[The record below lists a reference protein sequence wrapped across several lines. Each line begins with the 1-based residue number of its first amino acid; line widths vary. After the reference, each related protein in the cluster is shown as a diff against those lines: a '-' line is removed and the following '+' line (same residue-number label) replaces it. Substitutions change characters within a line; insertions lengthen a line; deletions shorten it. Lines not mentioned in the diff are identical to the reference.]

1 MALKPPTKLAYGAH
15 AYGPGVRLLPYMRE
29 EEFPENIEQVW
40 EEHFL
45 YLRRV
50 TGRAVVLHL
59 GGPYESS
66 KRDRDWQDWAVR
78 HAAREGISLFYDSLN
93 PASGRGGDAPSDPVV
108 EGADGRDAAPSSAA
122 ASGGLLHA
130 DWRTPWT
137 DKLHLLAQLPATRV
151 TSLLD
156 LSHGGT
162 ARAAPP
168 PPIASPPS
176 VYPDWLRPPP
186 PSPPPPVPMDAA
198 SILLPMAAFAMLVGV
213 GAARAG
219 LLRGRLAGLRACV
232 ASSRLLPSP
241 LKRCLGGVFAWLR
254 LADADASVLP
264 TLEEAE
270 SAVNG
275 GTALVPRARGK
286 GKARKEE
293 EGSLVPRAKGKGTRR
308 RGFVEDDVG
317 DDDEE
322 PDGSEF
328 LVDAED
334 EEAPPPSSIVPA
346 KKGRAARKEKEAR
359 ERQPLTRAPSPP
371 PPAASSSKRSS
382 KAAAGG
388 SGGARRRGGGRRR
401 RAAQEG
407 EQQQQAADDQ
417 TRLHQPARGHGGR
430 RGGPAAGAEEQ
441 EAAGARRLWVRQRP
455 ALSATAQGQTPRL
468 RRLATRPAHSL
479 FTAASRMTSPEGIT
493 GRTIAIVTVL
503 RSRPPRPHSGLQNCP
518 SAPRHQ

>member
-1 MALKPPTKLAYGAH
+1 MRRRRAILSAQFSARNSRRAILSARAPHRYPDFFDGENLVGASLHPVALKPPTKLAYGAH

-176 VYPDWLRPPP
+176 VYPDWLRPSPP

-382 KAAAGG
+382 KAAAAAGNG
-388 SGGARRRGGGRRR
+388 KSAARADAAAADGGGRRKKESSSSKR
-401 RAAQEG
+401 PTTKPAFINPLEDMEG
-407 EQQQQAADDQ
+407 GAAD
-417 TRLHQPARGHGGR
+417 R
-430 RGGPAAGAEEQ
+430 RQERKNRKQQGLDDFGCVSGPLSLPPPKAKRPGYAG
-441 EAAGARRLWVRQRP
+441 
-455 ALSATAQGQTPRL
+455 
-468 RRLATRPAHSL
+468 
-479 FTAASRMTSPEGIT
+479 
-493 GRTIAIVTVL
+493 
-503 RSRPPRPHSGLQNCP
+503 
-518 SAPRHQ
+518 

>member
-176 VYPDWLRPPP
+176 VYPDWLRPSPP

-346 KKGRAARKEKEAR
+346 KKGRAADLPLPAVAALLLRLLDDAAAADGGGRRKKE
-359 ERQPLTRAPSPP
+359 S
-371 PPAASSSKRSS
+371 SSSKRPTT
-382 KAAAGG
+382 KPAFINPLEDME
-388 SGGARRRGGGRRR
+388 GGAADRR
-401 RAAQEG
+401 QERKNRK
-407 EQQQQAADDQ
+407 QQGLDDF
-417 TRLHQPARGHGGR
+417 GCVS
-430 RGGPAAGAEEQ
+430 GPLSLPPPKAKRPGYAG
-441 EAAGARRLWVRQRP
+441 
-455 ALSATAQGQTPRL
+455 
-468 RRLATRPAHSL
+468 
-479 FTAASRMTSPEGIT
+479 
-493 GRTIAIVTVL
+493 
-503 RSRPPRPHSGLQNCP
+503 
-518 SAPRHQ
+518 

>member
-176 VYPDWLRPPP
+176 VYPDWLRPSPP
-186 PSPPPPVPMDAA
+186 PSPPPVPMDAA

-293 EGSLVPRAKGKGTRR
+293 EGSLVPRQGQGDAAPRLRRGRRRRRR
-308 RGFVEDDVG
+308 RGA
-317 DDDEE
+317 
-322 PDGSEF
+322 DGSNF
-328 LVDAED
+328 VDAED

-382 KAAAGG
+382 KAAAAGNG
-388 SGGARRRGGGRRR
+388 NRRRAPTRRRPTAAGGARRRAAAASGRRPNPPSSTR
-401 RAAQEG
+401 SRTWRAAQR
-407 EQQQQAADDQ
+407 
-417 TRLHQPARGHGGR
+417 TGGR
-430 RGGPAAGAEEQ
+430 SGTGSSRGSTTLGASAARSLCHRPRPNALGTPVSDAAGP
-441 EAAGARRLWVRQRP
+441 L
-455 ALSATAQGQTPRL
+455 
-468 RRLATRPAHSL
+468 L
-479 FTAASRMTSPEGIT
+479 FTAA
-493 GRTIAIVTVL
+493 
-503 RSRPPRPHSGLQNCP
+503 
-518 SAPRHQ
+518 